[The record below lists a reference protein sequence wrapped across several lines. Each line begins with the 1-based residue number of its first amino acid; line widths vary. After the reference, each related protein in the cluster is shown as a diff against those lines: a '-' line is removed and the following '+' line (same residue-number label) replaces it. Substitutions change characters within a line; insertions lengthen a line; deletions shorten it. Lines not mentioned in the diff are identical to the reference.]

1 MKKILALLLALIM
14 VVSMVACGK
23 TAPTAPDAEAS
34 QPEASQPE
42 ASQPE
47 AQQGGTSVDAGG
59 KVTTEYNA
67 PDEVTTDKELPPSR
81 FWSSMH
87 SSPISWAP
95 STRPLWNTWLRL

>member
-23 TAPTAPDAEAS
+23 TAPAAPDA
-34 QPEASQPE
+34 EASQPE